1 MGEPGHGTTEPGGR
15 EPGAGEKGEAYRAGM
30 LVRRSVLGD
39 AHVDSATAAITPETA
54 DFQSFITRYAWG
66 EIWTRPGLDRRTR
79 SFLTIASLV
88 TGSHLHELA
97 LHVRAVL
104 GNGLTRAEISEAILH
119 TAIYAGVPAAN
130 SAMGVARDTFAAI
143 DAETGAAPD
152 AGAPASAHP

>member
-1 MGEPGHGTTEPGGR
+1 MSDMPWPD
-15 EPGAGEKGEAYRAGM
+15 AGEESEIFRAGM
-30 LVRRSVLGD
+30 LVRRAVLGD
-39 AHVDSATAAITPETA
+39 AHVDAATAAMTPETA

-88 TGSHLHELA
+88 TGTHLHELA
-97 LHVRAVL
+97 MHVRAAL

-130 SAMGVARDTFAAI
+130 SAMAVARDTFAAI
-143 DAETGAAPD
+143 DAEAGTAPGAEPD
-152 AGAPASAHP
+152 APASAHP